1 MYLFDKRR
9 KVSSRCRLCLLNS
22 LFLEIKTKMTQSN
35 KRKQAKNTSHHGSNS
50 GHEVKKSCPMRI
62 FMMYFVIFG
71 TILAFVGLIGD
82 DDLPNSGMFLLM
94 LVFLTFIISTIATI
108 SHVRSGKIS
117 KIDEMSEKW

>member
-1 MYLFDKRR
+1 
-9 KVSSRCRLCLLNS
+9 
-22 LFLEIKTKMTQSN
+22 
-35 KRKQAKNTSHHGSNS
+35 
-50 GHEVKKSCPMRI
+50 MRI